1 MSKRRKLMVKE
12 LDRLYS
18 LVIFYKFKGICEK
31 CGEPV
36 RLQSRAT
43 HHIFKRG
50 YLGTRWDISNGS
62 LLHYECHSEFHN
74 LSDSNE
80 RNETFYKDKRG
91 DVLYYC
97 LAKESLILRHYSL
110 SDLAQIGDMLSGELK
125 NYKEEY
131 NQEQV

>member
-62 LLHYECHSEFHN
+62 LLHYECHSEFHD
-74 LSDSNE
+74 LPDSNE
-80 RNETFYKDKRG
+80 KNEVFYLEKKG
-91 DVLYYC
+91 HTTYYD
-97 LAKESLILRHYSL
+97 LANEAQLIKHYSL
-110 SDLAQIGDMLSGELK
+110 SDMEGMEDKLSMALK
-125 NYKEEY
+125 VFKETY
-131 NQEQV
+131 SREQ